1 MRRGGVLGLLLAM
14 VVLLFLS
21 QAAISV
27 GGGEAQREPFHPLM
41 ETAVRLREA
50 SERFWAELQ
59 FAWERAWEPVWR
71 AFSPVVW
78 AGGGRLCERAWRGCA
93 PFPAVQRE
101 CPRW

>member
-50 SERFWAELQ
+50 SERFWACLLYTSSTTTST
-59 FAWERAWEPVWR
+59 AR
-71 AFSPVVW
+71 S
-78 AGGGRLCERAWRGCA
+78 RL
-93 PFPAVQRE
+93 
-101 CPRW
+101 PRRSSRRSRRR